1 MEAICSMYSEVLGQC
16 LSRFWR
22 ELCNALAGI
31 FRLAAKLYSAPVTAA
46 AERAAINERAEYIL
60 NTYGD
65 SILRYAYSYLHNMSD
80 AEDILQDTLIQ
91 YLKTGP
97 VFENAA
103 HEKAWLLRVA
113 ANLSKN
119 RLDYNSIRKT
129 DELNEEL
136 AADERDDLSFVW
148 EAVKSLPV
156 TPEQTE
162 YISYW
167 HELAEIDYTGE
178 GKTACYR
185 KAAGTEDCSG
195 DYNVYTDVTEFEE
208 SGMTVMLKGDAGQY
222 TLAIWT
228 DGSYSYSLSLSDG
241 LSLSDWQALMNSI
254 QS

>member
-1 MEAICSMYSEVLGQC
+1 MAAC
-16 LSRFWR
+16 LAVIIAVAS
-22 ELCNALAGI
+22 ALKSPAQVSTSDD
-31 FRLAAKLYSAPVTAA
+31 LQT
-46 AERAAINERAEYIL
+46 NE
-60 NTYGD
+60 GD
-65 SILRYAYSYLHNMSD
+65 TPGFVQGGA
-80 AEDILQDTLIQ
+80 DI
-91 YLKTGP
+91 
-97 VFENAA
+97 V
-103 HEKAWLLRVA
+103 
-113 ANLSKN
+113 
-119 RLDYNSIRKT
+119 
-129 DELNEEL
+129 EL

>member
-1 MEAICSMYSEVLGQC
+1 MMKKLFAIIMMLLTI
-16 LSRFWR
+16 LS
-22 ELCNALAGI
+22 
-31 FRLAAKLYSAPVTAA
+31 LAACGSSTDSDEPDIIGMPNPFTDFNTLAKAEKQTGRTVTKLLSMAACLAVIIAIASALRSPAQVSTSDDLQTNEGDTPGFVQGGTDIVELDSAA
-46 AERAAINERAEYIL
+46 ALSAAVGFEVN
-60 NTYGD
+60 
-65 SILRYAYSYLHNMSD
+65 
-80 AEDILQDTLIQ
+80 DI
-91 YLKTGP
+91 
-97 VFENAA
+97 
-103 HEKAWLLRVA
+103 
-113 ANLSKN
+113 
-119 RLDYNSIRKT
+119 
-129 DELNEEL
+129 
-136 AADERDDLSFVW
+136 DLPF
-148 EAVKSLPV
+148 

-195 DYNVYTDVTEFEE
+195 DYNVYTDVTEFEAG
-208 SGMTVMLKGDAGQY
+208 SITVTLKGDAGQY

>member
-1 MEAICSMYSEVLGQC
+1 MKRYDEIMYHIRVTDDMRSRILENIEAGDI
-16 LSRFWR
+16 
-22 ELCNALAGI
+22 
-31 FRLAAKLYSAPVTAA
+31 A
-46 AERAAINERAEYIL
+46 AERRRKQTGRTVTKLLSMAACLAVIIIA
-60 NTYGD
+60 
-65 SILRYAYSYLHNMSD
+65 
-80 AEDILQDTLIQ
+80 
-91 YLKTGP
+91 
-97 VFENAA
+97 
-103 HEKAWLLRVA
+103 VA
-113 ANLSKN
+113 ALRSPAQVSPN
-119 RLDYNSIRKT
+119 
-129 DELNEEL
+129 
-136 AADERDDLSFVW
+136 DDLQPNEGDDPGFVQGGADIV
-148 EAVKSLPV
+148 EPDSAAALSAAVGFEVNDIDLPF

-195 DYNVYTDVTEFEE
+195 DYNVYTDVTEFEAG
-208 SGMTVMLKGDAGQY
+208 SITVMLKGDAGQY

>member
-1 MEAICSMYSEVLGQC
+1 MRPAV
-16 LSRFWR
+16 
-22 ELCNALAGI
+22 
-31 FRLAAKLYSAPVTAA
+31 SAR
-46 AERAAINERAEYIL
+46 RAAINERAEYIL

-136 AADERDDLSFVW
+136 AADERDELSFVW
-148 EAVKSLPV
+148 EAVKSLPF

-167 HELAEIDYTGE
+167 HELAEIYYTGE

-185 KAAGTEDCSG
+185 KAAGTVDCSG
-195 DYNVYTDVTEFEE
+195 DYNVYTDVTEFEAG
-208 SGMTVMLKGDAGQY
+208 SITVTLKGDAGQY

-241 LSLSDWQALMNSI
+241 LSLSDWQTIMNSI
-254 QS
+254 QR

>member
-1 MEAICSMYSEVLGQC
+1 MMKKLFAVIMMLLTI
-16 LSRFWR
+16 LS
-22 ELCNALAGI
+22 
-31 FRLAAKLYSAPVTAA
+31 LAACGSTDSDEPDIIGMPDPFTDFNTLAEAEKQTGRTVTKILSMAACLAVIIAVASALRSPAQVSTSDDLQTNEGDTPGFVQGGADIVELDSAA
-46 AERAAINERAEYIL
+46 ALSAAVGFEVN
-60 NTYGD
+60 
-65 SILRYAYSYLHNMSD
+65 
-80 AEDILQDTLIQ
+80 DI
-91 YLKTGP
+91 
-97 VFENAA
+97 
-103 HEKAWLLRVA
+103 
-113 ANLSKN
+113 
-119 RLDYNSIRKT
+119 
-129 DELNEEL
+129 
-136 AADERDDLSFVW
+136 DLPF
-148 EAVKSLPV
+148 

-228 DGSYSYSLSLSDG
+228 DGSYSYSISLSDG
-241 LSLSDWQALMNSI
+241 LRLSDWQALMNSI

>member
-1 MEAICSMYSEVLGQC
+1 MKRLFAVIMML
-16 LSRFWR
+16 LTI
-22 ELCNALAGI
+22 LP
-31 FRLAAKLYSAPVTAA
+31 LAACGNKTDDSTEPDIIGMPNPFTDFDTLAEAEKQTGRTVTKLLSMAACLAVIIIAVAALRSPAQVSMSDDLQTNEGDTPGFVQGGTDIIEHDSAA
-46 AERAAINERAEYIL
+46 ALSAAVGFEVN
-60 NTYGD
+60 
-65 SILRYAYSYLHNMSD
+65 
-80 AEDILQDTLIQ
+80 DI
-91 YLKTGP
+91 
-97 VFENAA
+97 
-103 HEKAWLLRVA
+103 
-113 ANLSKN
+113 
-119 RLDYNSIRKT
+119 
-129 DELNEEL
+129 
-136 AADERDDLSFVW
+136 DLPF
-148 EAVKSLPV
+148 

-195 DYNVYTDVTEFEE
+195 DYNVYTDVTEFEAG
-208 SGMTVMLKGDAGQY
+208 SITVTLKGDAGQH

>member
-1 MEAICSMYSEVLGQC
+1 M
-16 LSRFWR
+16 
-22 ELCNALAGI
+22 
-31 FRLAAKLYSAPVTAA
+31 SAR
-46 AERAAINERAEYIL
+46 RAAINERAGYIL

-103 HEKAWLLRVA
+103 HEAERRRKQTGRTVTKLLSMA
-113 ANLSKN
+113 AC
-119 RLDYNSIRKT
+119 
-129 DELNEEL
+129 L
-136 AADERDDLSFVW
+136 AVIIAAASALRSPAQVSTSDDLQTNEGDTPGFVQGGADIV
-148 EAVKSLPV
+148 EPDSAAALSAAVGFEVNDIDLPF

-195 DYNVYTDVTEFEE
+195 DYNVYTDVTEFEAG
-208 SGMTVMLKGDAGQY
+208 SITVTLKGDAGQY
-222 TLAIWT
+222 TLSIWT

>member
-1 MEAICSMYSEVLGQC
+1 MMKKLFAVIMMLLTILSFTACGSSTDSDEPDIIGMPNPFTDFNTLAEAEKQTGRTVTKLLSMAAC
-16 LSRFWR
+16 L
-22 ELCNALAGI
+22 AVI
-31 FRLAAKLYSAPVTAA
+31 IAA
-46 AERAAINERAEYIL
+46 ASA
-60 NTYGD
+60 
-65 SILRYAYSYLHNMSD
+65 LRSPAQVSTS
-80 AEDILQDTLIQ
+80 
-91 YLKTGP
+91 
-97 VFENAA
+97 
-103 HEKAWLLRVA
+103 
-113 ANLSKN
+113 
-119 RLDYNSIRKT
+119 
-129 DELNEEL
+129 
-136 AADERDDLSFVW
+136 DDLQTNEGDTPGFVQGGADIV
-148 EAVKSLPV
+148 ELDSAAALSAAVGFEVNDIDLPF

-195 DYNVYTDVTEFEE
+195 DYNVYTDVTEFEAG
-208 SGMTVMLKGDAGQY
+208 SMTVMLKGDAGQY

>member
-1 MEAICSMYSEVLGQC
+1 MKRLFAVIMMLLTI
-16 LSRFWR
+16 LS
-22 ELCNALAGI
+22 
-31 FRLAAKLYSAPVTAA
+31 LAACGSSTASDEPDIIGMPNPFTDFDTLAEAEEQTGRTVTKLLSMAACFAVIIAA
-46 AERAAINERAEYIL
+46 ASA
-60 NTYGD
+60 
-65 SILRYAYSYLHNMSD
+65 LRSPAQVSTS
-80 AEDILQDTLIQ
+80 
-91 YLKTGP
+91 
-97 VFENAA
+97 
-103 HEKAWLLRVA
+103 
-113 ANLSKN
+113 
-119 RLDYNSIRKT
+119 
-129 DELNEEL
+129 
-136 AADERDDLSFVW
+136 DDLQTNEGDTPGFVQGGADII
-148 EAVKSLPV
+148 ELDSAAALSAAVGFEVNDIDLPF

-195 DYNVYTDVTEFEE
+195 DYNVYTDVTEFEAG
-208 SGMTVMLKGDAGQY
+208 SITVTLKGDAGQY

>member
-1 MEAICSMYSEVLGQC
+1 MMKKLFAVIMMLLTI
-16 LSRFWR
+16 LS
-22 ELCNALAGI
+22 
-31 FRLAAKLYSAPVTAA
+31 LAACGSSTASDEPDIIGMPNPFTEFDTLAEAEEQTGRTVTKLLSMAACFAVIIAA
-46 AERAAINERAEYIL
+46 ASALRSPAQVSTSNDLQTNEGDTPGFVQGGADIVELDSAAALSAAVGFEVN
-60 NTYGD
+60 
-65 SILRYAYSYLHNMSD
+65 
-80 AEDILQDTLIQ
+80 DI
-91 YLKTGP
+91 
-97 VFENAA
+97 
-103 HEKAWLLRVA
+103 
-113 ANLSKN
+113 
-119 RLDYNSIRKT
+119 
-129 DELNEEL
+129 
-136 AADERDDLSFVW
+136 DLPF
-148 EAVKSLPV
+148 

>member
-1 MEAICSMYSEVLGQC
+1 MKRYDEIMYHIRVTDDMRSRILENIEAGDI
-16 LSRFWR
+16 
-22 ELCNALAGI
+22 
-31 FRLAAKLYSAPVTAA
+31 A
-46 AERAAINERAEYIL
+46 AERRRKQTDRTVTKLLSMAACLAVIIAAA
-60 NTYGD
+60 
-65 SILRYAYSYLHNMSD
+65 SALRSPAQVSTS
-80 AEDILQDTLIQ
+80 
-91 YLKTGP
+91 
-97 VFENAA
+97 
-103 HEKAWLLRVA
+103 
-113 ANLSKN
+113 
-119 RLDYNSIRKT
+119 
-129 DELNEEL
+129 
-136 AADERDDLSFVW
+136 DDLQTNEGDTPGFVQGGADIV
-148 EAVKSLPV
+148 EPDSAAALSAAVGFEVNDIDLPF

-195 DYNVYTDVTEFEE
+195 DYNVYTDVTEFEAG
-208 SGMTVMLKGDAGQY
+208 SITVTLKGDAGQY

>member
-1 MEAICSMYSEVLGQC
+1 M
-16 LSRFWR
+16 
-22 ELCNALAGI
+22 
-31 FRLAAKLYSAPVTAA
+31 SAR
-46 AERAAINERAEYIL
+46 RAAINERAEYIL

-65 SILRYAYSYLHNMSD
+65 SILRYAYSYLHNISD
-80 AEDILQDTLIQ
+80 AEDIFQDTLIQ
-91 YLKTGP
+91 HLKTDP

-136 AADERDDLSFVW
+136 A
-148 EAVKSLPV
+148 
-156 TPEQTE
+156 
-162 YISYW
+162 
-167 HELAEIDYTGE
+167 EIDYTGE

-195 DYNVYTDVTEFEE
+195 DYNVYTDVTEFEAG
-208 SGMTVMLKGDAGQY
+208 SITVTLKGDAGQY

-241 LSLSDWQALMNSI
+241 LSLSDWQALLNSI

>member
-1 MEAICSMYSEVLGQC
+1 MYSEVLGQC
-16 LSRFWR
+16 LNRFWR
-22 ELCNALAGI
+22 ELRNALSGI

-119 RLDYNSIRKT
+119 WLDYNSIRKT

-136 AADERDDLSFVW
+136 AADERDELSFVW
-148 EAVKSLPV
+148 EAVKSLPF

-195 DYNVYTDVTEFEE
+195 DYNVYTDVTEFEAG
-208 SGMTVMLKGDAGQY
+208 SITVTLKGDAGQY